1 MRVGQR
7 FEVNNTEIV
16 GVVEDF
22 NFASLRNTVQPMA
35 FIVGDIGFPLDWVYV
50 KTSGDPYD
58 AAGAIRGA
66 LAGVDPTYPAEVQ
79 VYDTFFNKLYM
90 QERRTTGLV
99 TIFSLLAVVISL
111 VGVFGLVL
119 FETQYRRKE
128 IGVRKVMGATV
139 TEILNMF
146 NRKFVW
152 IVMVCFVIAAP
163 FAWYGM
169 HEWLTAFAYRTPM
182 HGWVFVLSL
191 AIVMLLTLITV
202 SVQSLR
208 AATAN
213 PVDSLKAE

>member
-1 MRVGQR
+1 M
-7 FEVNNTEIV
+7 
-16 GVVEDF
+16 
-22 NFASLRNTVQPMA
+22 
-35 FIVGDIGFPLDWVYV
+35 
-50 KTSGDPYD
+50 
-58 AAGAIRGA
+58 
-66 LAGVDPTYPAEVQ
+66 
-79 VYDTFFNKLYM
+79 
-90 QERRTTGLV
+90 
-99 TIFSLLAVVISL
+99 
-111 VGVFGLVL
+111 
-119 FETQYRRKE
+119 
-128 IGVRKVMGATV
+128 RKVMGATV

>member
-1 MRVGQR
+1 M
-7 FEVNNTEIV
+7 
-16 GVVEDF
+16 
-22 NFASLRNTVQPMA
+22 
-35 FIVGDIGFPLDWVYV
+35 
-50 KTSGDPYD
+50 
-58 AAGAIRGA
+58 
-66 LAGVDPTYPAEVQ
+66 YPAEVQ

-163 FAWYGM
+163 FAWYAM
-169 HEWLTAFAYRTPM
+169 HEWLTAFADRTPM